1 MQIHDYETGRTIDDV
16 ALILSPEEASELHAY
31 LGRLLARPELRQ
43 VTVSE
48 VRGVSVAREFSVVL
62 EPRSA

>member
-16 ALILSPEEASELHAY
+16 ALVLTSEEARDLYAY

-48 VRGVSVAREFSVVL
+48 VHGVSVTREFSVVL
-62 EPRSA
+62 EEQSA

>member
-1 MQIHDYETGRTIDDV
+1 MQIHDYESGRTIDDV
-16 ALILSPEEASELHAY
+16 ALVLSPEEASELYAY

-43 VTVSE
+43 VTMSE

-62 EPRSA
+62 EAQSA